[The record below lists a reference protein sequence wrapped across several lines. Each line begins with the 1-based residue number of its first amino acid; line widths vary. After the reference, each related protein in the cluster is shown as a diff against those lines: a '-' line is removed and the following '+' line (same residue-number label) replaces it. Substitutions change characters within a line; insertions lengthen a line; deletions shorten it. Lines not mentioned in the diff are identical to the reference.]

1 MEACSGRQPSR
12 LKGKVGMKKWTGSL
26 LARVK
31 RVQEEAKEEE
41 TSKVCRR
48 RERER
53 EREIIAKKKQ
63 YIGKARAAIGP

>member
-1 MEACSGRQPSR
+1 MSHFGGRDGKQQEEMEACAGRQTSR

-26 LARVK
+26 LARVE

-41 TSKVCRR
+41 KSKVCRR

-53 EREIIAKKKQ
+53 
-63 YIGKARAAIGP
+63 